1 MEPCG
6 VKIVRQDGFLNRQ
19 TCIVFNDPMQ
29 NIITYKCISKNIKM
43 WKYNLY
49 TLHKL
54 QSILGK

>member
-1 MEPCG
+1 MEHYE
-6 VKIVRQDGFLNRQ
+6 VKIMRQDGFLNRQ

-29 NIITYKCISKNIKM
+29 NIITYKCICKNIKM

-54 QSILGK
+54 QSILGR

>member
-1 MEPCG
+1 MEHYE
-6 VKIVRQDGFLNRQ
+6 VKTVRQDGFLNRQ

-54 QSILGK
+54 QSILGR